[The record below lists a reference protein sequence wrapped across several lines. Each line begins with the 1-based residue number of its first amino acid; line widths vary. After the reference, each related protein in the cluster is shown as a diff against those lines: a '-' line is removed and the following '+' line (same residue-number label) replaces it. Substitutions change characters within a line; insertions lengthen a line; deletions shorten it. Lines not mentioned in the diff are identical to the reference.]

1 MKEEKRESIMERQY
15 QICTRCIMDTTD
27 PEIQFDENGV
37 CSHCRKYDERAKK
50 ELHLDEAGQQKLN
63 RIINEI
69 KEKGKNKEYDCLMG
83 VSGGVDS
90 TFALF
95 KAREFG
101 LRPLA
106 IHLDNG
112 WNTELSVKNIEMLV
126 KKLNVNLFTYVL
138 DWEEFRDLHLSFLKS
153 SIANSEIPTDHA
165 ITAILFRMAAEK
177 GIQYIISGSNIVTEA
192 IMPSSWVYDATDWK
206 PIKNIHKT
214 FGKIKL
220 KSFPKLNIFELAYV
234 IFVKRIKYISLL
246 NYFPYNKKE
255 AIQVLQKELGWKY
268 YGGKH
273 YESIYTRFLQGYILP
288 RKYNID
294 KRKAHF
300 STLICSGQMTREEA
314 LEEMKHDI
322 YPPAVMQEDKGYVIK
337 KLGLTEE
344 EFEKIMS
351 QPIKTFRDYPNNSF
365 FFNKFSFLVKL
376 AKKKATY
383 N

>member
-1 MKEEKRESIMERQY
+1 MINEYK
-15 QICTRCIMDTTD
+15 ICTRCIMDTTD

-37 CSHCRKYDERAKK
+37 CNHCRKYDERASK
-50 ELHLDEAGQQKLN
+50 ELYLDETGQQKLD

-69 KEKGKNKEYDCLMG
+69 KEQGENKEYDCLMG

-90 TFALF
+90 TFALY
-95 KAREFG
+95 KARKLG

-106 IHLDNG
+106 VHLDNG

-138 DWEEFRDLHLSFLKS
+138 DWEEFKDLHLSFLKS
-153 SIANSEIPTDHA
+153 SISNSEIPTDHA

-192 IMPSSWVYDATDWK
+192 IMPSSWMYDATDWK
-206 PIKNIHKT
+206 LIKSIHKK
-214 FGKIKL
+214 FRKIKL
-220 KSFPKLNIFELAYV
+220 KSFPKLNIFEFTYF

-246 NYFPYNKKE
+246 NYLPYNKKE
-255 AIQVLQKELGWKY
+255 AMQVLQKELGWKY

-314 LEEMKHDI
+314 LEEMKNDI
-322 YPPAVMQEDKGYVIK
+322 YPPIVMQEDKEYVIK

-351 QPIKTFRDYPNNSF
+351 QPIQTFKDYPNNNF
-365 FFNKFSFLVKL
+365 LFDKFSFLVKL

>member
-1 MKEEKRESIMERQY
+1 MERPY

-37 CSHCRKYDERAKK
+37 CNHCRKYDERSSK
-50 ELHLDEAGQQKLN
+50 ELYLDEAGQQKLN

-69 KEKGKNKEYDCLMG
+69 KEKGKNKEYDCLIG

-90 TFALF
+90 TFALY
-95 KAREFG
+95 KAKKLG

-112 WNTELSVKNIEMLV
+112 WNTELSVRNIEMVV
-126 KKLNVNLFTYVL
+126 KKLNVDLFTYVL
-138 DWEEFRDLHLSFLKS
+138 DWEEFKDLHLSFFKS
-153 SIANSEIPTDHA
+153 SMANSEIPTDHA
-165 ITAILFRMAAEK
+165 ITAILFHMAVEK

-192 IMPSSWVYDATDWK
+192 IMPTSWMYDATDWK
-206 PIKNIHKT
+206 LIKNIHKK

-220 KSFPKLNIFELAYV
+220 KSFPKLNIFEWAY
-234 IFVKRIKYISLL
+234 ITFIKRIKYISLL

-255 AIQVLQKELGWKY
+255 TMQLLQKELGWKY

-288 RKYNID
+288 KKYNID

-300 STLICSGQMTREEA
+300 STLICSGQMTRKEA
-314 LEEMKHDI
+314 LEEMKSDI
-322 YPPAVMQEDKGYVIK
+322 YRPKEMEEDKKFIIK
-337 KLGLTEE
+337 KFNLTKDG
-344 EFEKIMS
+344 FEKIMS
-351 QPIKTFRDYPNNSF
+351 QPIKTFRDYPNNNSL
-365 FFNKFSFLVKL
+365 FNKFSFLVNL

>member
-1 MKEEKRESIMERQY
+1 
-15 QICTRCIMDTTD
+15 MDTTD
-27 PEIQFDENGV
+27 SEIQFDQKGV
-37 CSHCRKYDERAKK
+37 CNHCRQYDERASK
-50 ELHLDEAGQQKLN
+50 ELYLDETGQQKLD

-69 KEKGKNKEYDCLMG
+69 LENGKNKEYDCLMG

-106 IHLDNG
+106 VHLDNG

-126 KKLNVNLFTYVL
+126 KKLNVNLFTCVL
-138 DWEEFRDLHLSFLKS
+138 DWEVFKDLHLSFLKS
-153 SIANSEIPTDHA
+153 SISNSEIPTDHA

-192 IMPSSWVYDATDWK
+192 IMPSSWMYDATDWK
-206 PIKNIHKT
+206 LIKNIHKK

-220 KSFPKLNIFELAYV
+220 KTFPPVTIFKWIYFT
-234 IFVKRIKYISLL
+234 FVKRIKYISLL

-255 AIQVLQKELGWKY
+255 AMQVLQKELGWKY

-322 YPPAVMQEDKGYVIK
+322 YPPTIMQEDKEYVIK
-337 KLGLTEE
+337 KFGLTEE

-365 FFNKFSFLVKL
+365 LFNKFSFLVKL
-376 AKKKATY
+376 EKKKATY